1 MFKLFGFLKTTE
13 ESNTREFRVDP
24 ADIIRAAIREH
35 ERQHGYFNVIDN
47 LVQKLD
53 QEIRVWYEFER
64 RYESTSS
71 FLDAFQE
78 AADNYSFTLQ
88 GRGCIDH
95 TIGPDQAGNHNVLH
109 NHGSSQDRKVNC
121 QVSIYDI

>member
-1 MFKLFGFLKTTE
+1 MSE

-53 QEIRVWYEFER
+53 QEMRIWYEFER

-78 AADNYSFTLQ
+78 ATDTLEEGLELPLDIGSISPSAARTLVEPGVAPVKLPVAVDIPQWIPAD
-88 GRGCIDH
+88 DE
-95 TIGPDQAGNHNVLH
+95 PDEG
-109 NHGSSQDRKVNC
+109 
-121 QVSIYDI
+121 I